1 MWVVTIGFA
10 NALRK
15 VESDCWSLGVETAER
30 AGGEVLAVI
39 GGGGFAKKTGPSAS
53 HEAAAVD
60 LRSKPSPVLSTLSKG
75 KH

>member
-39 GGGGFAKKTGPSAS
+39 GGGGFAKKLVQVPRTR
-53 HEAAAVD
+53 
-60 LRSKPSPVLSTLSKG
+60 LRPWI
-75 KH
+75 